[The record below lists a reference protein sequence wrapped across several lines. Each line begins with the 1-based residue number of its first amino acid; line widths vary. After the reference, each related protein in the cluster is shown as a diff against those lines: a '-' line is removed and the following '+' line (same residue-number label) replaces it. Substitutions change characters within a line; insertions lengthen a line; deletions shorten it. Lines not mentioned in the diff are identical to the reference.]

1 MAEVIHR
8 GSTCPAEFPH
18 LFDRGRVPYTGFIN
32 VFHSAYY
39 TRYISL

>member
-8 GSTCPAEFPH
+8 GSTWPAEFPC
-18 LFDRGRVPYTGFIN
+18 LPDRGSMAFRGFIN
-32 VFHSAYY
+32 VFHRAYY